1 MRTHVVLPDDLVREI
16 DREVGKRGRSQFL
29 AEAAR
34 ARLRGAQLRKY
45 LESGEPVLDRKETP
59 GWATPEMASAWVSA
73 LRRGKWWDPAKEPPD
88 WWTDY
93 RPDA

>member
-1 MRTHVVLPDDLVREI
+1 
-16 DREVGKRGRSQFL
+16 
-29 AEAAR
+29 
-34 ARLRGAQLRKY
+34 
-45 LESGEPVLDRKETP
+45 VLDRKETP

>member
-1 MRTHVVLPDDLVREI
+1 MPFE
-16 DREVGKRGRSQFL
+16 KRNKGFEGLEWTRRGGRGYLL
-29 AEAAR
+29 AI
-34 ARLRGAQLRKY
+34 
-45 LESGEPVLDRKETP
+45 LESGKPVLDHRETP
-59 GWATPEMASAWVSA
+59 GWATPEMTSAWVSA